1 MLKDKAVSNITH
13 TVLTVMRAVV
23 TRVKCVRVLCA
34 LTVCVKCAAAIC
46 ARALDADNMK
56 NTKKITLCGM
66 VASLSIVIMLTSY
79 FPYLTYAI
87 PALAGIFMMVPLI
100 ECGVSWS
107 FGTYIASSAI
117 IFITGETEAKLLYV
131 LFLGYYPI
139 LKSLIERIKKQAV
152 EWVLKLVCFN
162 AAAVAFYY
170 VSSMLFAVSFD
181 DLGDFGKYGAF
192 IFLAICN
199 VVFVIYDIGISRVA
213 SYYIISLHDK
223 VKKII
228 K

>member
-1 MLKDKAVSNITH
+1 M
-13 TVLTVMRAVV
+13 
-23 TRVKCVRVLCA
+23 KCVRVLCA
-34 LTVCVKCAAAIC
+34 LTVCVRCAAAIC

-152 EWVLKLVCFN
+152 EWVLKLICFN

>member
-1 MLKDKAVSNITH
+1 MRKDKAVSSITPI
-13 TVLTVMRAVV
+13 
-23 TRVKCVRVLCA
+23 A
-34 LTVCVKCAAAIC
+34 LTVRRADVTRAICVKDLCAPIAYAKCAAAIFVL
-46 ARALDADNMK
+46 ARVVDNMK

-107 FGTYIASSAI
+107 IGTYVASSAI
-117 IFITGETEAKLLYV
+117 IFITGETEAKILYI

-139 LKSLIERIKKQAV
+139 LKSLIERLRKQV
-152 EWVLKLVCFN
+152 IEWVLKFVCFN
-162 AAAVAFYY
+162 IAAVVFYY

-181 DLGDFGKYGAF
+181 DFGDFGKYGAL
-192 IFLAICN
+192 IFLAVCN
-199 VVFVIYDIGISRVA
+199 VVFVLYDIGISRVA
-213 SYYIISLHDK
+213 SYYMYALHDK
-223 VKKII
+223 VKRII

>member
-34 LTVCVKCAAAIC
+34 LTVCVRCAAAIC

-152 EWVLKLVCFN
+152 EWVLKLICFN

-213 SYYIISLHDK
+213 SYYMISLHDK

>member
-1 MLKDKAVSNITH
+1 
-13 TVLTVMRAVV
+13 MR
-23 TRVKCVRVLCA
+23 
-34 LTVCVKCAAAIC
+34 CAAAIC

-152 EWVLKLVCFN
+152 EWVLKLICFN

-213 SYYIISLHDK
+213 SYYMISLHDK

>member
-1 MLKDKAVSNITH
+1 
-13 TVLTVMRAVV
+13 
-23 TRVKCVRVLCA
+23 
-34 LTVCVKCAAAIC
+34 
-46 ARALDADNMK
+46 MK

-87 PALAGIFMMVPLI
+87 PALAGLFMMVPLI
-100 ECGVSWS
+100 ECGVSWGV
-107 FGTYIASSAI
+107 GTYIASSAI

-152 EWVLKLVCFN
+152 EWVFKLVCFN

-181 DLGDFGKYGAF
+181 DLGDFGKYGAL

-213 SYYIISLHDK
+213 SYYIIALHDK
-223 VKKII
+223 VKKIV

>member
-1 MLKDKAVSNITH
+1 MRKDKAVSNIIH
-13 TVLTVMRAVV
+13 TVHTVHRADV
-23 TRVKCVRVLCA
+23 TRVTYVKDCFA
-34 LTVCVKCAAAIC
+34 PTVCVRCAAEIF
-46 ARALDADNMK
+46 ALVLVAGNMK

-100 ECGVSWS
+100 ECGISWS
-107 FGTYIASSAI
+107 FGTYAASSAI
-117 IFITGETEAKLLYV
+117 IFITGELEAKLLYV

-139 LKSLIERIKKQAV
+139 LKSLIERLKKQAV
-152 EWVLKLVCFN
+152 EWILKLACFN
-162 AAAVAFYY
+162 VAAVAFYY
-170 VSSMLFAVSFD
+170 VSSMVFSVSFD
-181 DLGDFGKYGAF
+181 DFGDFGKYGAL
-192 IFLAICN
+192 IFLGICN
-199 VVFVIYDIGISRVA
+199 VVFVIYDIGISRIA
-213 SYYIISLHDK
+213 SYYVIALHDK